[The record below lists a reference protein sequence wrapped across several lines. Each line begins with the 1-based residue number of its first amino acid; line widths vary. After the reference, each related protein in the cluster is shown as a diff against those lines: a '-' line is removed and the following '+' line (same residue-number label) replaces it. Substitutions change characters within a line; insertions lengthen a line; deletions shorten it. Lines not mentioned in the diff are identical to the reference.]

1 MIDPTCWME
10 EAEKIDYFNTL
21 AEKAEEAEVVE
32 KNGTKH

>member
-21 AEKAEEAEVVE
+21 AEKAEEAEVVDG
-32 KNGTKH
+32 KTKSS